1 MFVGS
6 RALVGVPL
14 YTLSNYS
21 GMGAAPA
28 ALRNAGLVRSL
39 NVTDDIGDVSIRPLP
54 GDIVEGRVKNFTHF
68 KVSSRGVY
76 DVARGIGA
84 DSVIV
89 FGGECSETVGIMA
102 GLAERFGGR
111 PGMLWMDAHG
121 DFNTPETS
129 PSGYIGGMCLAMA
142 TGRGPRFG
150 LGPSEAPLTD
160 ERLVHMGSRALDPP
174 EEKAFA
180 SSLVKLVT
188 ASELKKI
195 GAADE
200 AKSAVG
206 YLEENSDWIA
216 CHLDVDVMDPT
227 QIPAVNYPT
236 PGGIT
241 MEEASTV
248 LKTLVRSEKMRL
260 LEVAAYNSSLDR
272 EGTSLRKIAEA
283 LEKAFH

>member
-1 MFVGS
+1 
-6 RALVGVPL
+6 L
-14 YTLSNYS
+14 YTLSKYS
-21 GMGAAPA
+21 GMGGAPA
-28 ALRNAGLVRSL
+28 ALRTAGLVRSL
-39 NVTDDIGDVSIRPLP
+39 NVTDDLGDVSIRPLP
-54 GDIVEGRVKNFTHF
+54 SDIIEGKAKNFTHF
-68 KVSSRGVY
+68 KESTLAVY
-76 DVARGIGA
+76 DVARGIEA
-84 DSVIV
+84 VSVIV
-89 FGGECSETVGIMA
+89 LGGECSETVGVTA

-142 TGRGPRFG
+142 TGRGPRLG
-150 LGPSEAPLTD
+150 LGPREAPLTD

-174 EEKAFA
+174 EEQAFA
-180 SSLVKLVT
+180 SSPVKLVT
-188 ASELKKI
+188 ARELKKI
-195 GAADE
+195 GAADA

-206 YLEENSDWIA
+206 YLQENSDWIA

-227 QIPAVNYPT
+227 QMPAVNYPT

-248 LKTLVRSEKMRL
+248 LKTLVRSEEMRL

-272 EGTSLRKIAEA
+272 ERTSLQKIARL
-283 LEKAFH
+283 LEMAFH

>member
-1 MFVGS
+1 VGS
-6 RALVGVPL
+6 RALIGVPL
-14 YTLSNYS
+14 YTLSKYS

-28 ALRNAGLVRSL
+28 TLRRAGLVRSL
-39 NVTDDIGDVSIRPLP
+39 NVTDDFGDVSIRPLL
-54 GDIVEGRVKNFTHF
+54 GDVIEGRVKNFTHF
-68 KVSSRGVY
+68 KESSLGVY
-76 DVARGIGA
+76 NVARGVEA

-89 FGGECSETVGIMA
+89 LGGECSETVGIMA

-142 TGRGPRFG
+142 AGRGPRSG

-174 EEKAFA
+174 EEQAFA
-180 SSLVKLVT
+180 SSPVKLVT
-188 ASELKKI
+188 ARELKKI
-195 GAADE
+195 GAAGA
-200 AKSAVG
+200 AKSAVR

-241 MEEASTV
+241 VEEASTV
-248 LKTLVRSEKMRL
+248 LKTLVRSDKMRL